1 MTFRNAATARRAC
14 SWPWPRFSRTNRN
27 RRTGTSTK
35 PSRISAAAAPS
46 SRCAR
51 RSTPPRTPEDSAMN
65 HMPILNRRAFVI
77 GTATA
82 GAGLALGLDIPFG
95 GPTVVRAA
103 DGSPEVNAWVVI
115 RPDDTTVI
123 RIARSEMGQGT
134 LTGLAQLVA
143 EELECDWS
151 KVVTEYPTPGQSV
164 ARKRAWGDFST
175 GGSRGIR
182 TSQEYVR
189 KGGAT
194 ARVMLVQAA
203 ANGWKVPAS
212 ECTAANSVI
221 THTPSG
227 RTTAY
232 GKVVEAAA
240 RLEPPAD
247 VKLKD
252 PKDWKLAGKGLK
264 RLDTADK
271 TTGAMIYGIDVKL
284 PGMLNAALKDCPVFG
299 GKLKSYDEAKVMGM
313 KGVKKVVRVNDSTV
327 AVVADTWWHAKTA
340 LDALPIV
347 WDEGEN
353 GKVSTASIAS
363 WLAEG
368 LDSAQP
374 AFIGNQNGDAKAA
387 VAGAAKKVEAVYNY
401 PYQNHAAMEPL
412 NATALYTADKCE
424 VWCGTQN
431 GEAAFAATLETSGL
445 SADKC
450 EVHKQMLGGGFGR
463 RGQTDYVRQAVAI
476 AKQMPGTPIKLLWSR
491 EEDMQHGTYHP
502 VTQCKLTGA
511 LDADNN
517 LTALQIRISGQS
529 ILFKLRPEGLVN
541 GMDPAAFQGLNASG
555 EAAIGYSFPNLLVE
569 HSMRNPHVPPGFW
582 RGVNVNQNAIY
593 MECFMDELAKSV
605 GQDPVEFRRKLMSK
619 HPKHLAV
626 LNAVA
631 EKIGWGTPA
640 PQGIYRGIAQ
650 VMGYGSY
657 VAGSAEISVT
667 DGSKIKVHRIV
678 ASTDPGYVV
687 NPAQVER
694 QIAGSFVYGL
704 SALFYGGCTVKDGKI
719 EQTNFDTYNSMRIAE
734 MPKVECVM
742 VPSGGFWGG
751 VGEPTI
757 GVAAPA
763 VLNAYFAATGKRI
776 RSVPLKD
783 QNITFA

>member
-1 MTFRNAATARRAC
+1 
-14 SWPWPRFSRTNRN
+14 
-27 RRTGTSTK
+27 
-35 PSRISAAAAPS
+35 
-46 SRCAR
+46 
-51 RSTPPRTPEDSAMN
+51 MN
-65 HMPILNRRAFVI
+65 HMPKMPKLNRRAFVI

-82 GAGLALGLDIPFG
+82 GAGLALGLDLPFG

-103 DGSPEVNAWVVI
+103 DGSPEVNVWVVI
-115 RPDDTTVI
+115 RPDDTVVI

-151 KVVTEYPTPGQSV
+151 KVTTEYPTPGQSV

-182 TSQEYVR
+182 TSQDYVR

-194 ARVMLVQAA
+194 ARMMLVQAA
-203 ANGWKVPAS
+203 ANDWKVPAS
-212 ECTAANSVI
+212 ECTAANSII

-227 RTTAY
+227 KKTTY

-240 RLEPPAD
+240 KLTPPAD
-247 VKLKD
+247 ADIKLKD
-252 PKDWKLAGKGLK
+252 PKDWKIAGKSVL

-271 TTGAMIYGIDVKL
+271 TTGKLIYGVDIKL
-284 PGMLNAALKDCPVFG
+284 PGMLNAAIKACPVFG
-299 GKLKSYDEAKVMGM
+299 GKLKSYDEAKVMDM

-353 GKVSTASIAS
+353 AKVSSESIAK
-363 WLAEG
+363 WLTEG
-368 LDSAQP
+368 LDNAQP
-374 AFIGNQNGDAKAA
+374 AFVGNQNGDAKAA
-387 VAGAAKKVEAVYNY
+387 IAGAAKKVEAVYNY
-401 PYQNHAAMEPL
+401 PFQNHAAMEPL
-412 NATALYTADKCE
+412 NATALYTPDKCE
-424 VWCGTQN
+424 VWTGTQN
-431 GEAAFAATLETSGL
+431 GEAAFAAVLETSGL
-445 SADKC
+445 PAEKC
-450 EVHKQMLGGGFGR
+450 EVHKLILGGGFGR
-463 RGQTDYVRQAVAI
+463 RGMTDYVRQAVAI

-491 EEDMQHGTYHP
+491 EEDMQQGTYHP

-511 LDADNN
+511 FDKDNN
-517 LTALQIRISGQS
+517 LTALHVRISGQS
-529 ILFKLRPEGLVN
+529 ILYTVRPAALVN
-541 GMDPAAFQGLNASG
+541 GMDPVAFQGLNPTG
-555 EAAIGYSFPNLLVE
+555 DWAIGYSFPNLLVE

-593 MECFMDELAKSV
+593 LECFMDELAHSV
-605 GQDPVEFRRKLMSK
+605 GQDPVEFRRKFMAK

-631 EKIGWGTPA
+631 EKIGWDKPA
-640 PQGIYRGIAQ
+640 PKGVYRGICQ
-650 VMGYGSY
+650 HMGYGSY
-657 VAGSAEISVT
+657 VAGAAEISVT
-667 DGSKIKVHRIV
+667 DGNKIKVHRIV

-704 SALFYGGCTVKDGKI
+704 SALFYGSCTVKDGRI

-734 MPKVECVM
+734 MPKVESVI

-757 GVAAPA
+757 CVAAPA

-783 QNITFA
+783 QDITFA